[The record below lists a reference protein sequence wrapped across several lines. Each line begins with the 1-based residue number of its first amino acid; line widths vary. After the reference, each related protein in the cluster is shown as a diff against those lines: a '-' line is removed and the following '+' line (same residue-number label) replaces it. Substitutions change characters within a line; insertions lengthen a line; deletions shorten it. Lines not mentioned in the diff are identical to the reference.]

1 MGRRPTND
9 SSIQIRS
16 WDPLESLF
24 FTNSSNPNHH
34 RSYQFYFLNISGI
47 YCFFSILLFTALLKE
62 FIFHLNHCNSLQTIG
77 STYSYQKPGKFS
89 DLPYSAWML
98 AISWMLT
105 EYMRLLG
112 QTQRTLQLSA
122 YQATGKLPFCPGL
135 FFKGCLCSKHFWKM
149 ELDTQRA
156 GGFACSLL

>member
-62 FIFHLNHCNSLQTIG
+62 FIFHLNHCN
-77 STYSYQKPGKFS
+77 KP
-89 DLPYSAWML
+89 PNYW
-98 AISWMLT
+98 INI
-105 EYMRLLG
+105 
-112 QTQRTLQLSA
+112 QLSKTRKILRFTLLSLDA
-122 YQATGKLPFCPGL
+122 SNFMDVDRIHETPG
-135 FFKGCLCSKHFWKM
+135 S
-149 ELDTQRA
+149 DTKDFTTFSIPSYWETTLLSWIILQRM
-156 GGFACSLL
+156 FV